1 MERRISRLM
10 PQQQSGHFQKGLSW
24 PQLCLLDDTRH
35 LLVQHHHE
43 ELWHGSS
50 AVCKRQLGQ
59 KTGKQRGNLGISTST
74 GHWWPSSFG
83 SLAACIDLDWK
94 LEPPQT
100 HQEYS
105 KQQYQKH
112 NRRHWMPSFCLQLV
126 EEAFVFGW
134 SSLFCTGV
142 QTVQGSD
149 KVQTV
154 CGLGG
159 SSSRPPPRSLKS
171 KPWETSATAFGK
183 VMPSTGS
190 KASKWLPLNHKA
202 TTWSNFSTCKAA
214 TAKSNFWGMIAILQ
228 LYLRP
233 KAAASSSPAQAVGS
247 ATSFKYV
254 SNAATFLS
262 TFSNSDHRRRPSGA
276 KPSHCRTYLSAC
288 RFMCTTAS
296 ERKAKEFGAV
306 LPVDFA

>member
-10 PQQQSGHFQKGLSW
+10 PQQQSGHFHKGLSW

-134 SSLFCTGV
+134 SALLHGSPNSARFR
-142 QTVQGSD
+142 QGPNS
-149 KVQTV
+149 VWTWRII
-154 CGLGG
+154 L
-159 SSSRPPPRSLKS
+159 SP
-171 KPWETSATAFGK
+171 
-183 VMPSTGS
+183 
-190 KASKWLPLNHKA
+190 A
-202 TTWSNFSTCKAA
+202 TTELKKQTMRNIC
-214 TAKSNFWGMIAILQ
+214 
-228 LYLRP
+228 YRLR
-233 KAAASSSPAQAVGS
+233 
-247 ATSFKYV
+247 
-254 SNAATFLS
+254 
-262 TFSNSDHRRRPSGA
+262 
-276 KPSHCRTYLSAC
+276 
-288 RFMCTTAS
+288 
-296 ERKAKEFGAV
+296 
-306 LPVDFA
+306 